1 VAKEGNSKLMR
12 TLTTFVLLFCTITGF
27 SRDVLGL
34 RGSPKRDSLRRY
46 HNTVDTNFIR
56 KYPDRFIVT
65 LSQSYR
71 QYDLRFSQTMFSDT
85 LGIGAPKMIA
95 DGNAV
100 TGISIDFDKISFCFG
115 IRSVPPSDTVVAQR
129 GKTKYSSYSLSF
141 ALYRFRFESSFRK
154 YTGFYDIK
162 TAAYDTNITH
172 NGGIYYQNPSMTVR
186 SLRVKTLFVFNKRKF
201 SYSSAYFNTQRQL
214 KTAGSLLGVS
224 NLYDYNFYSDTSL
237 IPPASRPFYGQ
248 YGMMNQ
254 YRVQGISIGPGYS
267 FNLVLFKTLY
277 LNLTLTSGFDFQHRN
292 IRTFDNSFS
301 SKHWRVG
308 AAGDFR
314 SALGLNGKRM
324 FLSVTYRIDYNS
336 YINEGMHIEPRYHS
350 VDFNFGYRFK
360 MRRGRLY
367 KKLNENKWYQ
377 LI

>member
-1 VAKEGNSKLMR
+1 M
-12 TLTTFVLLFCTITGF
+12 LFTISGF

-34 RGSPKRDSLRRY
+34 RSSPKRDSLRRY
-46 HNTVDTNFIR
+46 HNTVDTNFIK

-71 QYDLRFSQTMFSDT
+71 QYDLRFTQTMFPDSA
-85 LGIGAPKMIA
+85 GWGAPKMIA

-115 IRSVPPSDTVVAQR
+115 LRSVPPTDTIVAQK

-141 ALYRFRFESSFRK
+141 TFYRFRFESSYRK

-162 TAAYDTNITH
+162 TPAYDTGFN
-172 NGGIYYQNPSMTVR
+172 NDGVYFQNPSLTVR
-186 SLRVKTLFVFNKRKF
+186 SMRVKTLFVFNKRKF

-214 KTAGSLLGVS
+214 KTAGSLLMVS
-224 NLYDYNFYSDTSL
+224 NLYDYSFTADTSL
-237 IPPASRPFYGQ
+237 IPLASRPFYGQ
-248 YGMMNQ
+248 YGLMDQ

-277 LNLTLTSGFDFQHRN
+277 LNMTLTSGFDFQHRN
-292 IRTFDNSFS
+292 ITTSDNAFS
-301 SKHWRVG
+301 SKAWRVG

-314 SALGLNGKRM
+314 AALGLNGKRC
-324 FLSVTYRIDYNS
+324 FASITYRVDYNS
-336 YINEGMHIEPRYHS
+336 YMNTGMHIEPRYHS

-360 MRRGRLY
+360 MKRGRLY
-367 KKLNENKWYQ
+367 KKLNANKWYQ

>member
-1 VAKEGNSKLMR
+1 MR
-12 TLTTFVLLFCTITGF
+12 TLILSICLFITSGVVA
-27 SRDVLGL
+27 RDVLGM
-34 RGSPKRDSLRRY
+34 RGNPKSDSLRRY
-46 HNTVDTNFIR
+46 HNTVDTNFVK

-65 LSQSYR
+65 LSESYR
-71 QYDLRFSQTMFSDT
+71 AYDIRYTQTMFPDS
-85 LGIGAPKMIA
+85 LGWGAPKMMA

-115 IRSVPPSDTVVAQR
+115 IRSVPPTDTIVAQR

-141 ALYRFRFESSFRK
+141 TLYRFRFESSYRK
-154 YTGFYDIK
+154 YAGFYDVK
-162 TAAYDTNITH
+162 TPVYDTIYKH
-172 NGGIYYQNPSMTVR
+172 DGIYFQNPSMTVR

-214 KTAGSLLGVS
+214 KSAGSVLAVS
-224 NLYDYNFYSDTSL
+224 NLYDYSFTSDTSM
-237 IPPASRPFYGQ
+237 IPVASRPFYGV

-292 IRTFDNSFS
+292 ITTFDNSYS

-308 AAGDFR
+308 AAADFR
-314 SALGLNGKRM
+314 AALGLNGKRM
-324 FLSVTYRIDYNS
+324 FFSITYRVDYNS
-336 YINEGMHIEPRYHS
+336 YMNTGMRIEPRYHS
-350 VDFNFGYRFK
+350 VDFNFGYRFR
-360 MRRGRLY
+360 MRKGRLY
-367 KKLNENKWYQ
+367 RSLNDNKWYQ